1 MARIPALKQLVFV
14 CAHTFTTIHRQPS
27 RQRAVSRN
35 LRIILLTF
43 FIGFIIILHWEI
55 QFRNFLAFLLFDH
68 QLVCFV
74 TWQCQAN
81 TVEVDWTSS
90 GFSTSHITITS
101 GAEVDI
107 VNYDYDF
114 DLMLTGSP
122 APNNFYSD
130 IPPTDGYNVY
140 YLPYVYSGSGT
151 FILSDEFSQTVTVT
165 VNPANA
171 AFRDH
176 HRAHQQC
183 GAHRAGDFR
192 RHRRARRRG
201 RPVCRGAILCGHQS
215 GGGGLRFAVFPAQSP
230 ISGWEITT

>member
-1 MARIPALKQLVFV
+1 LI
-14 CAHTFTTIHRQPS
+14 TS
-27 RQRAVSRN
+27 
-35 LRIILLTF
+35 
-43 FIGFIIILHWEI
+43 
-55 QFRNFLAFLLFDH
+55 LFA
-68 QLVCFV
+68 FV

-165 VNPANA
+165 VNPATPLSVTITAPTNNA
-171 AFRDH
+171 VLTAPATFANSMWAPIWR
-176 HRAHQQC
+176 
-183 GAHRAGDFR
+183 GWPTVR
-192 RHRRARRRG
+192 R
-201 RPVCRGAILCGHQS
+201 
-215 GGGGLRFAVFPAQSP
+215 FPAQSP